1 MLLLTPSKTPSL
13 LTLVFAMPC
22 SHVNVLSKPVTCLFI
37 VHPTGRSAHWHFM
50 PSNKQSL
57 SAVAQAQKNSLVLY
71 SCRKLCS
78 GVTVVCRRRTNTFA
92 WEWSGSLPT
101 GRVTFLKHIHC
112 RCHLYLAVCM
122 YSKKTHAAALY
133 FCINDKHIHKSQ

>member
-1 MLLLTPSKTPSL
+1 MLTCKRTLQTHNLLIRRSPHRQVC
-13 LTLVFAMPC
+13 TLALHAIQQAVFV
-22 SHVNVLSKPVTCLFI
+22 SSGTS
-37 VHPTGRSAHWHFM
+37 T
-50 PSNKQSL
+50 
-57 SAVAQAQKNSLVLY
+57 KNSLVLY